1 MPSNHNIQVPI
12 INGMHHPVRT
22 GETNKKR
29 NLKIY
34 PTKVRHVS
42 LIAQAVSQLKP
53 NSEPPAAAILS

>member
-1 MPSNHNIQVPI
+1 
-12 INGMHHPVRT
+12 MHHPVRT